1 MKIKVMADYECWP
14 LWWDEA
20 GRVGNVSPSD
30 LGLSARLSGELIA
43 WASAYDATLN
53 RDDPLSS
60 GFASS
65 DNQLEFHAHGRRL
78 AADVADELGS
88 DTAVRYQG

>member
-1 MKIKVMADYECWP
+1 MKIRVMADYECWP
-14 LWWDEA
+14 LWWDGD
-20 GRVGNVSPSD
+20 GRVGNIAPSD
-30 LGLSARLSGELIA
+30 LGLSDCLWADLKA

-65 DNQLEFHAHGRRL
+65 DDQKQFHAQGERL
-78 AADVADELGS
+78 ATRVAEELGANA
-88 DTAVRYQG
+88 AVRYQG